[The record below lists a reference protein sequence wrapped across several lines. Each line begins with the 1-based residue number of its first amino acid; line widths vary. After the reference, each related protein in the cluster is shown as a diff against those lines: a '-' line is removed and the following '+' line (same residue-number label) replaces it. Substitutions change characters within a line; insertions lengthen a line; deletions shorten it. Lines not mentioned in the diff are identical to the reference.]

1 MNFRRASFR
10 EEPDINLVP
19 FIDVLIVIVIFLAVT
34 TTYSKYAELK
44 INLPVADA
52 NTVDQPIDKLE
63 IAISQTGQYF
73 VNGREVPMESPLLFA
88 ETLRQIAGAES
99 DPVIIISADSNTTHQ
114 SVIHTMEAARIAGYG
129 RITFTTQK
137 N

>member
-1 MNFRRASFR
+1 
-10 EEPDINLVP
+10 
-19 FIDVLIVIVIFLAVT
+19 
-34 TTYSKYAELK
+34 
-44 INLPVADA
+44 
-52 NTVDQPIDKLE
+52 
-63 IAISQTGQYF
+63 
-73 VNGREVPMESPLLFA
+73 MENPLLFA